1 MILTNLGN
9 LGHNAPAW
17 AIVLLL
23 LFLWLGGLFVQ
34 SYRSRRR
41 RLPLPPGPPRLPII
55 GNLHQAPQVYPWR
68 VYQEWTRQ
76 YGPVFSLQYGMNT
89 VIMLGTYQ
97 AAHELLNKRSHIY
110 SSRPRAVMGGE
121 CLSRGLRT
129 LLMPYGQQWRN
140 HQRLQASYLNV
151 RVSQSYRGVQD
162 LESKQLLYEFLS
174 PGVDFVDRYHR
185 YSSSVIFALAYG
197 RRLPKGDEPEIQA
210 IDEVMKNFL
219 YAARVGTWL
228 VDAVPI
234 LNYLP
239 KFLAPWRRLGDRLH
253 KLESTLC
260 IDNMTK
266 GLDSASWNW
275 SKHVSGMKE
284 GRDMSTK
291 ELAYDVGIIYEAG
304 SDTTSMA
311 LEIFTLAMLVYP
323 DVMKK
328 AQAEIDAHVGGDDRL
343 PGFEDKDS
351 LPYMDAMIKEVL
363 RWRPVSAGGIPHAV
377 IQDDEY
383 LGYRIPAG
391 ATVIGNHWSIHLD
404 EDVYRD
410 PHAFNPD
417 RWIEDPALPLAPFG
431 FGRRVCTGQHLA
443 RNSLFINMV
452 RILWAFDVVHAH
464 ESVPEIDPHTGRTVL
479 VRRRCEVDPLAF
491 TQGLNSKPL
500 PFRAEFKVRSP
511 ERARIVQDQ
520 WDKAEKRLD
529 VLLERIRADVGGSGK

>member
-1 MILTNLGN
+1 MPLRGRSSHSYCSSGSAAFSSSRT
-9 LGHNAPAW
+9 GHAAAASP
-17 AIVLLL
+17 
-23 LFLWLGGLFVQ
+23 
-34 SYRSRRR
+34 SPR
-41 RLPLPPGPPRLPII
+41 GPPRLPII

-197 RRLPKGDEPEIQA
+197 RRLPNGDEPEILA

-328 AQAEIDAHVGGDDRL
+328 AQAEIDAHVGDDRRL
-343 PGFEDKDS
+343 PGFEDRDS

-452 RILWAFDVVHAH
+452 RILWAFDVVHAY

-511 ERARIVQDQ
+511 ERAQIIREE

-529 VLLERIRADVGGSGK
+529 VLLESIRADVSGSGK

>member
-1 MILTNLGN
+1 MFPNLG
-9 LGHNAPAW
+9 LVAAS
-17 AIVLLL
+17 ATILLL
-23 LFLWLGGLFVQ
+23 LCLG
-34 SYRSRRR
+34 R
-41 RLPLPPGPPRLPII
+41 RLLPSKSRPHLPPGPPRLPFI

-68 VYQEWTRQ
+68 VYQEWTKQ

-89 VIMLGTYQ
+89 IIMLGTYQ

-129 LLMPYGQQWRN
+129 LLMPHGQQWRN
-140 HQRLQASYLNV
+140 HQRLQASYLNI
-151 RVSQSYRGVQD
+151 RVSQSYRCVQD
-162 LESKQLLYEFLS
+162 LESKQLLYELLS
-174 PGVDFVDRYHR
+174 PSVDFVDRYHR
-185 YSSSVIFALAYG
+185 YSSSVIFALPYG
-197 RRLPKGDEPEIQA
+197 RRLPVGDEPEIQA

-228 VDAVPI
+228 VDSIPI

-253 KLESTLC
+253 KFESTLC
-260 IDNMTK
+260 IDNMTR
-266 GLDSASWNW
+266 GLESESWNW

-284 GRDMSTK
+284 GRNMSTK

-328 AQAEIDAHVGGDDRL
+328 AQAEVDSKVGEHY
-343 PGFEDKDS
+343 PGFEHRDL

-383 LGYRIPAG
+383 LGYHIPAG
-391 ATVIGNHWSIHLD
+391 ATVIGNHWSIHQD
-404 EDVYRD
+404 EDVYED
-410 PHAFNPD
+410 PDTFNPD
-417 RWIEDPALPLAPFG
+417 RWIEDPFLPLAPFG
-431 FGRRVCTGQHLA
+431 FGRRICTGQHLA

-452 RILWAFDVVHAH
+452 RILWAFDITHAY
-464 ESVPEIDPHTGRTVL
+464 ETVMDIDAKGHAVQ
-479 VRRRCEVDPLAF
+479 VRRKCEVDPLAF
-491 TQGLNSKPL
+491 TQGLNSKPM
-500 PFRAEFKVRSP
+500 PFKVEFKARSLQR
-511 ERARIVQDQ
+511 EQTIRNQ
-520 WDKAEKRLD
+520 WDSADKRLD
-529 VLLERIRADVGGSGK
+529 VLLEGIRIDVRGK

>member
-1 MILTNLGN
+1 MITNLD
-9 LGHNAPAW
+9 HVAAC
-17 AIVLLL
+17 VLVL
-23 LFLWLGGLFVQ
+23 LFLWLGRLLVQ
-34 SYRSRRR
+34 SYKLRRR
-41 RLPLPPGPPRLPII
+41 LPPGPPRLPII

-68 VYQEWTRQ
+68 VYQEWTKQ

-89 VIMLGTYQ
+89 IIMLGTHQ

-197 RRLPKGDEPEIQA
+197 RRLPVGDEPEIQA

-266 GLDSASWNW
+266 GLNSASWNW

-284 GRDMSTK
+284 GREMSTK

-328 AQAEIDAHVGGDDRL
+328 AQAEIDGQVGDRY
-343 PGFEDKDS
+343 PGFEDKEA
-351 LPYMDAMIKEVL
+351 LPYMDAMIKEIL

-383 LGYRIPAG
+383 LGYHIPAG

-410 PHAFNPD
+410 PDTFNPD
-417 RWIEDPALPLAPFG
+417 RWIEDPSLPLAPFG
-431 FGRRVCTGQHLA
+431 FGRRICTGQHLA

-452 RILWAFDVVHAH
+452 RILWAFDITHAY
-464 ESVPEIDPHTGRTVL
+464 ETVAEIDDRGQRVD

-491 TQGLNSKPL
+491 TQGLNSKPM
-500 PFRAEFKVRSP
+500 PFKAEFKVRSP
-511 ERARIVQDQ
+511 ERAQVVQEQ
-520 WDKAEKRLD
+520 WEKAEKRLD
-529 VLLERIRADVGGSGK
+529 VLLESIRADVGGK